1 MYKQFFASSDLLLWP
16 VIGFGIFFTVFL
28 AVLFRVLV
36 WRRSRDQWH
45 DLAVMPLESD
55 EITVP
60 SDAKE
65 RI

>member
-1 MYKQFFASSDLLLWP
+1 MYKQFFSNSDLLLWP

-45 DLAVMPLESD
+45 DLAIMPLDSNETAVHSD
-55 EITVP
+55 E
-60 SDAKE
+60 KE